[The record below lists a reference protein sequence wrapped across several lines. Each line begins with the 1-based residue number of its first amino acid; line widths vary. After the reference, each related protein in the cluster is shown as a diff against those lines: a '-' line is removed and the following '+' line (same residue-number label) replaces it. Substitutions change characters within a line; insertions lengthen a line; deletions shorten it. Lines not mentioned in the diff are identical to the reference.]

1 MCGRPSL
8 VDTKEREKKR
18 RDVERKTRASRPR
31 QPPIQCLQ
39 PVFDVVSSERGWRV
53 VKKVTDERNNKSA
66 LGRITGKY
74 RDRPGLVQ
82 LFVACYYR
90 NVELLK
96 KNSFAGFG
104 LVERKWAGSSCCCC
118 RPRFTLIPSPFSS
131 ARRGASAVFI

>member
-96 KNSFAGFG
+96 KIVLPVLDWSRESG
-104 LVERKWAGSSCCCC
+104 LA
-118 RPRFTLIPSPFSS
+118 
-131 ARRGASAVFI
+131 AAAVVVVLVLL